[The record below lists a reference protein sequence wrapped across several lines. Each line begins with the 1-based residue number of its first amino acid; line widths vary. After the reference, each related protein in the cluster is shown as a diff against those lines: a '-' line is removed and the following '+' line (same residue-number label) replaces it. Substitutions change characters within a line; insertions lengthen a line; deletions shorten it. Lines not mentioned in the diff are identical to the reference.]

1 MKKSIERFYPLIV
14 FVLAF
19 LLYANTISNDYNL
32 DDELVTINHRTTSK
46 GFSGISEIFTSFYYE
61 DDVGYKYDYRPIT
74 HVSFAIEH
82 QFFGDN
88 TQVSHAVN
96 VILYALLCL
105 LIFYLA
111 NSLAPDRSPL
121 LGFLVATIFAI
132 HPIHTEVVA
141 SIKNRDE
148 ILSLIFGVLAFLSI
162 FKLNSKEGFF
172 KNLIV
177 WGIALMFF
185 LLGYFSKNS
194 IIFIIGLLPFSIILF
209 RKGTKL
215 WFPLLFY
222 ALGLF
227 LIKDY
232 LLLPSSTL
240 IISFLGGCFVLIG
253 AQFLSKFEYESL
265 IQSFKLA
272 VKVGVVYASS
282 SLKKDPLI
290 PSIIFY
296 VLLNV
301 AGLILKDASLI
312 TWAYLF
318 FLVLNFE
325 RIKQQFYHFSF
336 ILFLSLLAVF
346 IAKVDGALLIGYVLF
361 YLSIR
366 FFKPF
371 FLVLSLFPIYDIG
384 AYGDLPWF
392 VYSIWVFT
400 LVPVAL
406 GGYLNL
412 DFFKRIGKQ
421 RNLFVLIIFVSL
433 FVSIALREFK
443 IELTP
448 EFQPVEE
455 VAQFDQKVDRPVMYI
470 ENPIIEYWDY
480 EHRIALALNANSF
493 YIGKLIFPYP
503 LSYYYGYD
511 QFKIYNFKDWQ
522 TILSIV
528 ILLLIFIVS
537 LYFLAKGYLLTFFS
551 ILWIELSILPY
562 SNLLT
567 PVAGIVGERL
577 AFAASL
583 GFSILIG
590 ICFYKLWK
598 SHRFRMPLGIVCIVL
613 VLMCSSFVVYR
624 NTLWKNK
631 VTLFEHDIQQVNNSA
646 QAHAL
651 FGSAIMAS
659 LKNSQNGY
667 TYEDEINRATNHF
680 EKAVEIYPDFL
691 NWWFDLGRVYFVKK
705 DYLKAKE
712 AFKRAS
718 EIDSTY
724 SSTYGYLL
732 DIANM
737 EGNAAD
743 VIVYSNLFLINNP
756 NNIDVLLNLS
766 SALYFSE
773 KFEEAIL
780 VNDRVIEIDNSIPE
794 AYLNKA
800 YSFIKLGDITIAKS
814 YLAKGKLLS
823 PNHADVLSLEK
834 LLSGN

>member
-14 FVLAF
+14 FLLAF
-19 LLYANTISNDYNL
+19 LLYANTMINDYNL

-61 DDVGYKYDYRPIT
+61 DDKGYKYDYRPIT

-88 TQVSHAVN
+88 PHVSHAIN

-121 LGFLVATIFAI
+121 LGFFVATIFAI

-162 FKLNSKEGFF
+162 FKLNPKEGFF
-172 KNLIV
+172 KNLIA
-177 WGIALMFF
+177 WGIALIFF
-185 LLGYFSKNS
+185 LLGFFSKNS
-194 IIFIIGLLPFSIILF
+194 IIVIIALLPFSIILF
-209 RKGTKL
+209 RKETKL

-222 ALGLF
+222 AVGLF

-232 LLLPSSTL
+232 LFLSSGTL
-240 IISFLGGCFVLIG
+240 IIYFLLGCFILIG
-253 AQFLSKFEYESL
+253 AQFFPKFEYKPL
-265 IQSFKLA
+265 IQRLKQA
-272 VKVGVVYASS
+272 VKVGVVYANS
-282 SLKKDPLI
+282 SLKKDSLI

-301 AGLILKDASLI
+301 TGLILKDASLV

-318 FLVLNFE
+318 FLVLNVE
-325 RIKQQFYHFSF
+325 RIKQQFYHFSV
-336 ILFLSLLAVF
+336 ILVLSLLAVF
-346 IAKVDGALLIGYVLF
+346 VVSVDGGLLIGYVLF

-371 FLVLSLFPIYDIG
+371 LLLSLLPFSDIG
-384 AYGDLPWF
+384 AYANLPGFAYPIWF
-392 VYSIWVFT
+392 FT
-400 LVPVAL
+400 LVPMAL
-406 GGYLNL
+406 GGYLNFN
-412 DFFKRIGKQ
+412 FFKRLVNQ
-421 RNLFVLIIFVSL
+421 RNRFVLVIFVSL
-433 FVSIALREFK
+433 FVSIGLREFK
-443 IELTP
+443 KETIT
-448 EFQPVEE
+448 EFQAVEE
-455 VAQFDQKVDRPVMYI
+455 VAQFDQKDDRPVLFI
-470 ENPIIEYWDY
+470 ENPIIENWDY
-480 EHRIALALNANSF
+480 EHRFALALNANSF
-493 YIGKLIFPYP
+493 YIGKLLFPYP

-511 QFKIYNFKDWQ
+511 QFKIYNFKDWH

-528 ILLLIFIVS
+528 TLLLIFLGS
-537 LYFLAKGYLLTFFS
+537 LYFLAKGRLLTFFS

-590 ICFYKLWK
+590 IGFYKLWK
-598 SHRFRMPLGIVCIVL
+598 SHRFRVPLGIVCIVL
-613 VLMCSSFVVYR
+613 VLMCSCFVVYR

-631 VTLFEHDIQQVNNSA
+631 VTLFEHDIHQVNNSA

-659 LKNSQNGY
+659 LKSSQNGY
-667 TYEDEINRATNHF
+667 TDEDEINRATTHF
-680 EKAVEIYPDFL
+680 EKALKIYPDFL

-743 VIVYSNLFLINNP
+743 VIVYSNLFLVNNP

-766 SALYFSE
+766 SVLYFSE

-780 VNDRVIEIDNSIPE
+780 VNNRIIEIDNSIPE